1 MGMKSERIAELEKEK
16 AEHDKQRC
24 ILHEENLSLQETIQG
39 LRREV
44 VLRTQETR
52 DFQNSRYL
60 LWKECNALQATV
72 RSLTQAKENA
82 LNASGVPTVVK
93 YVHSLEGNVKWLES
107 ELIESR
113 KRVGELERYN
123 NQLEYRNYLFGLL
136 KATAR
141 PLDEGW
147 RGYLAQQLSKMW
159 TSKGFAEHVRR
170 ESTLRT
176 HNFNKPKF

>member
-44 VLRTQETR
+44 VLRAQETR

-60 LWKECNALQATV
+60 LWKKHNALQATV

-82 LNASGVPTVVK
+82 LNAAGVPTVVK
-93 YVHSLEGNVKWLES
+93 YVHSLEANVKWLES

-113 KRVGELERYN
+113 TRVGELERYN
-123 NQLEYRNYLFGLL
+123 KRLEYHNYLFGLL
-136 KATAR
+136 RAR
-141 PLDEGW
+141 GKPVSADWCGC
-147 RGYLAQQLSKMW
+147 LAKQLAKMW
-159 TSKGFAEHVRR
+159 ASKGFAEHVRR
-170 ESTLRT
+170 ESALSTR
-176 HNFNKPKF
+176 NFNKPKF

>member
-44 VLRTQETR
+44 VLRAQETR
-52 DFQNSRYL
+52 NLQNSRHL
-60 LWKECNALQATV
+60 LWQKCNALQATV

-82 LNASGVPTVVK
+82 LNSAGVPTVVK
-93 YVHSLEGNVKWLES
+93 YVHSLEANVKWLES

-113 KRVGELERYN
+113 TRVEELERYN
-123 NQLEYRNYLFGLL
+123 NQLEYHNYLFGLL
-136 KATAR
+136 RAR
-141 PLDEGW
+141 GKPISADWCGC
-147 RGYLAQQLSKMW
+147 LAKQLAKKW
-159 TSKGFAEHVRR
+159 ASKGFARYVREER
-170 ESTLRT
+170 KITAI
-176 HNFNKPKF
+176 

>member
-44 VLRTQETR
+44 VLRAQETR

-60 LWKECNALQATV
+60 LWKKHNALQATV

-82 LNASGVPTVVK
+82 LNAAGVLE
-93 YVHSLEGNVKWLES
+93 YVHSLEGNVKRLES

-113 KRVGELERYN
+113 TRVGELERYN

-136 KATAR
+136 RAR
-141 PLDEGW
+141 GKPISADWCGC
-147 RGYLAQQLSKMW
+147 LAKQLAKKW
-159 TSKGFAEHVRR
+159 ASKGFAEYVRR